1 MIVLVSQN
9 GYVKRMGLG
18 LTMKHR
24 GSEGMTLNNEW
35 FRILR
40 EPQGKNDLLLL
51 TNLGGIIRF
60 PLNEIRPMGELATGV
75 EAIRLQDCESIQDAI
90 IMGAGEQ

>member
-1 MIVLVSQN
+1 MIILVSQN
-9 GYVKRMGLG
+9 GYVKRMRLG

-24 GSEGMTLNNEW
+24 GSEGMTHNKEW

-40 EPQGKNDLLLL
+40 EPEGKNDLVLL
-51 TNLGGIIRF
+51 TNMGGIVRF
-60 PLNEIRPMGELATGV
+60 PLNKIRPMGELATGV

>member
-9 GYVKRMGLG
+9 GYVKRTHLSI
-18 LTMKHR
+18 TMKHR
-24 GSEGMTLNNEW
+24 GSEGMTLNTKW

-40 EPQGKNDLLLL
+40 EPEGKNDLVLL

-60 PLNEIRPMGELATGV
+60 PLNEIRPVGELATGV